1 MMAERRPRV
10 AHWVHDL
17 IRGGTEG
24 QCSRV
29 AIGLAGR
36 GWDQRVL
43 CFHRTGFFL
52 PRVDEACR
60 GVREVQIRHVARPGT
75 LAELVRTAR
84 WLRQEKV
91 ELLHTWDADAAVF
104 GQFVAAWA
112 GIPLLTS
119 RRDLGN
125 IYPSWKVRLMR
136 RADARARRIVVNAAA
151 IRGHFGRQGVPVEKM
166 VHIPNILD
174 IAERD
179 AEAAAA
185 PETPVRPPDGI
196 DWTPGAEWRL
206 AVVNRLD
213 PEKNTRLLLEALA
226 EVVRRRP
233 EARLWIVGDGRE
245 RPMLEARA
253 GELGLGGRAIFW
265 GERTDVASI
274 LKHVQAGA
282 LVPKANEGLSN
293 TILEYMAASK
303 PVMATDCGGNRELVE
318 DGVNGCLLALEP
330 AIGEVADAWDGLIG
344 SGPAAEAWGQAGRR
358 MAERTFAPD
367 AVLSKFERLYVDLS
381 VR

>member
-1 MMAERRPRV
+1 MSEGRRPRV

-43 CFHRTGFFL
+43 CFHRDGFFL
-52 PRVDEACR
+52 KRVDEAC
-60 GVREVQIRHVARPGT
+60 GGAREVKIRHAARFGT
-75 LAELVRTAR
+75 LTELIRTAR
-84 WLRQEKV
+84 WLQQEKV

-104 GQFVAAWA
+104 GQFVARWA
-112 GIPLLTS
+112 GIPLVTS
-119 RRDLGN
+119 RRDLGD
-125 IYPSWKVRLMR
+125 IYPNWKVRLLR
-136 RADARARRIVVNAAA
+136 RADAKARKIVVNALA
-151 IRGHFGRQGVPVEKM
+151 IRDHFGQLGVSGEKM

-185 PETPVRPPDGI
+185 PEIPHNAPAGI
-196 DWTPGAEWRL
+196 DWAPGGEWRL
-206 AVVNRLD
+206 AIVNRLD
-213 PEKNTRLLLEALA
+213 PEKNTRLLVEALA
-226 EVVRRRP
+226 EVVRRHP
-233 EARLWIVGDGRE
+233 QARLWVIGDGQE
-245 RPMLEARA
+245 RAMLETLARETGVA
-253 GELGLGGRAIFW
+253 QQTIFW
-265 GERTDVASI
+265 GERHDVASI

-303 PVMATDCGGNRELVE
+303 TVLATDCGGNRELVE
-318 DGVNGCLLALEP
+318 DGVNGRLLPLLPDAY
-330 AIGEVADAWDGLIG
+330 EV
-344 SGPAAEAWGQAGRR
+344 AEAWSGLIDSSETSAWGQVGRR
-358 MAERTFAPD
+358 KVEQRYAPD
-367 AVLSKFERLYVDLS
+367 AVLPQFERLYMDVLG
-381 VR
+381 R